1 MELGPGTMELL
12 VEAALGYHVI
22 HETQVLVSRSS
33 KAGEKQKKRKDDK
46 TSTAGEEQKK
56 RKDHTTE
63 DLREDLTIPQNALP
77 ILKDLPPSL
86 NDLPYS
92 GTIKSI
98 KKRHTAD
105 GKVRKSKHTAGFIDC
120 TETFVMFQ
128 RDVYIDPQLVGW
140 AANKSFEA

>member
-63 DLREDLTIPQNALP
+63 DSREDLTIPQNALP